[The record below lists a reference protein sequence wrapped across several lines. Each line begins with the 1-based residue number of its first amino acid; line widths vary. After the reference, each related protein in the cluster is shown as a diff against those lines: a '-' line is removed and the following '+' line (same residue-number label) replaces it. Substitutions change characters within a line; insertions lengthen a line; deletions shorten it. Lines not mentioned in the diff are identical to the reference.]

1 LAKSPK
7 KSSYVTMMWLDSYVS
22 SAVYEILDVLRRAA
36 SAYSSFV
43 YRFKLSGPKRVVIDL
58 LDDMATFGTVFCFGL
73 LAFALPP
80 FSGTGDVWNKGR
92 DYAITFTD
100 DNGEII
106 GRRGIRQDDAIPLED
121 IPPHVIKAV
130 LATEDA
136 RFYQH
141 FGVDVLGTFRAIIQ
155 NARANDVVQGGSSIT
170 QQVAKNLFLSPKRT
184 IQRKVH
190 EAFLSLW
197 IEARLSKDEILKLYL
212 DRSYLGGGNYGV
224 EAAAQYYF
232 GKSIRDVNLSEA
244 AMLAGLFKAPSK
256 YAPHVS
262 MDQARARANVVL
274 YRMLDAGFI
283 TQGQLVQARREPAD
297 LVNSPALASPDW
309 FLDKAYAD
317 TLALIEAKHITGDYV
332 IEVKTTINAKL
343 QEAAQRIIDKE
354 LDTEGPQYHATQAA
368 VVTMSTEGAIKAIV
382 GGRDYE
388 NSQFNR
394 ATDAMRQPGSS
405 FKPFVY
411 LTALLNGYTPESIVL
426 DGPVSVGGWAP
437 RNYTG
442 KYGGRVSLTTAL
454 AKSYNSVPVRLS
466 MDFGRPKIIETA
478 RKVGL
483 KAELETWPPM
493 VLGTSAMTLF
503 DITTAY
509 GTFATGGVVLKP
521 YSVLE
526 IRRPNGDVIYDRA
539 KEPQEEVV
547 HVVPEEKIAELNHMM
562 NAVVESGT
570 GRRALLGFTPQ
581 AGKTGTNQS
590 YRDAWFIGFT
600 AHYVTGVWYGNDDFT
615 PMNKVT
621 GGLVPAA
628 TWHDVMLWAEQPQV
642 GTALPGVPMEQKYV
656 QYAMENPTQPLED
669 VPYMSADDDTYVDAS
684 GGAQADDT
692 AGAQPDKT
700 DAGSPTD
707 AKLAKQKRQ
716 KVAPQPT
723 EEDVAIVR
731 PRESDDPVVNVL
743 KDMFSIFNSD
753 DDGGAKRKRKDT
765 TLVLPD
771 ANTKKKRKS
780 SNVKFMRLKPR
791 DN

>member
-1 LAKSPK
+1 
-7 KSSYVTMMWLDSYVS
+7 MWLDSYVS
-22 SAVYEILDVLRRAA
+22 SAVYEFFDGIRRTA

-43 YRFKLSGPKRVVIDL
+43 QRFRLSGPKRVVIDL
-58 LDDMATFGTVFCFGL
+58 LDDMATFGTVIVLGL

-141 FGVDVLGTFRAIIQ
+141 FGVDVFGTFRAIIQ

-170 QQVAKNLFLSPKRT
+170 QQVAKNLFLSPERT

-232 GKSIRDVNLSEA
+232 GKSIRDVNLGEA

-262 MDQARARANVVL
+262 MEQARARANVVL

-297 LVNSPALASPDW
+297 LVNSPAVASPDW
-309 FLDKAYAD
+309 FLDKAYTD
-317 TLALIEAKHITGDYV
+317 TLALIEAKHITGDFV

-343 QEAAQRIIDKE
+343 QEAAQRIINKA
-354 LDTEGPQYHATQAA
+354 LDAEGPQYHATQAA
-368 VVTMSTEGAIKAIV
+368 VVTMAPEGAVKAIV

-411 LTALLNGYTPESIVL
+411 LAALLNGYTPDSVVL
-426 DGPVSVGGWAP
+426 DGPVAVGGWAP

-466 MDFGRPKIIETA
+466 VDFGRPAIIETA
-478 RKVGL
+478 HKVGL

-503 DITTAY
+503 DLTTAY
-509 GTFATGGVVLKP
+509 GTFATGGVVPEP
-521 YSVLE
+521 YTVLE
-526 IRRPNGDVIYDRA
+526 IRRPNGDVIYNRA
-539 KEPQEEVV
+539 KEPTKERVQA
-547 HVVPEEKIAELNHMM
+547 VPEEKIAELNHMM
-562 NAVVESGT
+562 NAVVEAGT
-570 GRRALLGFTPQ
+570 GRRAFLGFTPQ

-590 YRDAWFIGFT
+590 YRDAWFIGYT
-600 AHYVTGVWYGNDDFT
+600 AHYVTGVWFGNDDFT

-621 GGLVPAA
+621 GGLLPAA
-628 TWHDVMLWAEQPQV
+628 AWKEVMLRAEQPQV
-642 GTALPGVPMEQKYV
+642 GTALPGVPMEQRYT
-656 QYAMENPTQPLED
+656 QYAMENPLPPLDEIPD
-669 VPYMSADDDTYVDAS
+669 MSADDTIADAS
-684 GGAQADDT
+684 AETPDEQTAVVTPDT
-692 AGAQPDKT
+692 GKPA
-700 DAGSPTD
+700 S
-707 AKLAKQKRQ
+707 AKVITSDPAVRITKRP
-716 KVAPQPT
+716 KRRKAAPAPT

-743 KDMFSIFNSD
+743 KDMFSIFSD
-753 DDGGAKRKRKDT
+753 DDNQGKAKRKKKKKDA
-765 TLVLPD
+765 TLVLPNT
-771 ANTKKKRKS
+771 NTKKKRKS
-780 SNVKFMRLKPR
+780 N
-791 DN
+791 DNFLRNLFD